1 MNVQKLIPFGRSAL
15 LSTVAFWGYYFITKC
30 IYGLVSI
37 FYSNDNT
44 EVNGYPE
51 SYFTVAAAVTA
62 VAFLAFCF
70 DVCFANTAKRAA
82 YIEKSKEKESFSFG
96 SEIVSMFKDLEF
108 LTLVAVF
115 SAWNL
120 VILDA
125 YAFLVTLAFLLIAD
139 FFARLN
145 WFAYSR
151 EGAKIP
157 ENKGITAV
165 RMAIHVAIWFA
176 VIGLLCVLSLIG
188 RELFGAIFAA
198 VGMYLFVALGALV
211 GLLVLLFIWRR
222 IRALSIQ
229 RRFFKK
235 LAKACRENSVRYKE
249 PKGVCKAVLR
259 QQVMQFTLEHK
270 NVRFNCV
277 LIPTILRK
285 TPLYFLGNGEVK
297 RVHTFYFFKIDI
309 FSSEKLLKYK
319 LERPQKGE
327 KNVIILSPIP
337 REFFIGE
344 RGNASSGDFNS
355 EVDKALIYSGSE
367 FCNYIERIISE
378 NHIYDKENK

>member
-1 MNVQKLIPFGRSAL
+1 MKLQKLLPLGRSAL
-15 LSTVAFWGYYFITKC
+15 LSTIAFWGYYFITTC
-30 IYGLVSI
+30 INGLVSI
-37 FYSNDNT
+37 FYSNDDT
-44 EVNGYPE
+44 EVNGYPD
-51 SYFTVAAAVTA
+51 SYFTVCLVVAAI
-62 VAFLAFCF
+62 AFFFFCL
-70 DVCFANTAKRAA
+70 DTCFANFGKRAA
-82 YIEKSKEKESFSFG
+82 YIEKSKEKESFFFG
-96 SEIVSMFKDLEF
+96 KELASMLADIELWV
-108 LTLVAVF
+108 LIAVF
-115 SAWNL
+115 SFWNL
-120 VILDA
+120 IIFDVW
-125 YAFLVTLAFLLIAD
+125 AFLITLAYLLVSD

-157 ENKGITAV
+157 ESKGFTAV

-198 VGMYLFVALGALV
+198 VGVYLFVALGALV

-222 IRALSIQ
+222 IRALSVQ

-249 PKGVCKAVLR
+249 PKGIYKAVLR
-259 QQVMQFTLEHK
+259 QQIMQFTLEHK

-285 TPLYFLGNGEVK
+285 TPLYFLGKGEVK
-297 RVHTFYFFKIDI
+297 RVHTFYFFKIEL
-309 FSSEKLLKYK
+309 FSSEKILKYQ
-319 LERPQKGE
+319 LERPQKDE

-344 RGNASSGDFNS
+344 RGNAASGDFNS

-367 FCNYIERIISE
+367 FCNYIERVISE
-378 NHIYDKENK
+378 NRVYDKEGK

>member
-1 MNVQKLIPFGRSAL
+1 MNMQKLFPIGRSAL
-15 LSTVAFWGYYFITKC
+15 LSTVAFWGFYFIRIC
-30 IYGLVSI
+30 IDGLVGI
-37 FYSNDNT
+37 FYSNDDT
-44 EVNGYPE
+44 EVNGYPD
-51 SYFTVAAAVTA
+51 SYFTVCLIVAAI
-62 VAFLAFCF
+62 AFFVFCL
-70 DVCFANTAKRAA
+70 DVCFANSGKRAC
-82 YIEKSKEKESFSFG
+82 YIEKSKEKESFFFG
-96 SEIVSMFKDLEF
+96 REIVSMLTDLEF

-115 SAWNL
+115 SFWNL
-120 VILDA
+120 IILDV
-125 YAFLVTLAFLLIAD
+125 YAFLVTVGFLLVAD

-165 RMAIHVAIWFA
+165 KMAIHVAIWFA

-198 VGMYLFVALGALV
+198 VGVYLFVALGALV

-222 IRALSIQ
+222 IRALSVQ

-249 PKGVCKAVLR
+249 PKGICKAVLR

-285 TPLYFLGNGEVK
+285 TPLYFLGKGEVK
-297 RVHTFYFFKIDI
+297 RVHNFYFFKIEF
-309 FSSEKLLKYK
+309 FSSEKILKYH

-344 RGNASSGDFNS
+344 RGNAASGDFNS

-367 FCNYIERIISE
+367 FCNYIERVISE

>member
-1 MNVQKLIPFGRSAL
+1 MTMQKLFPIGRGAL
-15 LSTVAFWGYYFITKC
+15 LSTIAFWGYYFITTC
-30 IYGLVSI
+30 INGLISI
-37 FYSNDNT
+37 FYSDDNT
-44 EVNGYPE
+44 EVNGYPD
-51 SYFTVAAAVTA
+51 SYFTVCLVVTA
-62 VAFLAFCF
+62 IAFFFFCL
-70 DVCFANTAKRAA
+70 DMCFANSGKRAA

-96 SEIVSMFKDLEF
+96 KEIASM
-108 LTLVAVF
+108 LTDIELLVIIAVF
-115 SAWNL
+115 SFWNL
-120 VILDA
+120 VILDTL
-125 YAFLVTLAFLLIAD
+125 AFLVTLAFLLVAD

-151 EGAKIP
+151 EGAKVP
-157 ENKGITAV
+157 ESKGITAI

-198 VGMYLFVALGALV
+198 VGVYLYFALGGLV
-211 GLLVLLFIWRR
+211 GLLVILYIWRR
-222 IRALSIQ
+222 IRAVAVQ

-235 LAKACRENSVRYKE
+235 LARVCRENSVRYKE
-249 PKGVCKAVLR
+249 PKGIVSSVLR
-259 QQVMQFTLEHK
+259 QQIMQVTLEHN

-277 LIPTILRK
+277 IIPTILRK

-309 FSSEKLLKYK
+309 FSSEKLLKYQ

-344 RGNASSGDFNS
+344 RGNAANGDFNS

-367 FCNYIERIISE
+367 FCNYIERTVSE
-378 NHIYDKENK
+378 SK

>member
-1 MNVQKLIPFGRSAL
+1 MKLQKFFPIGRSAL
-15 LSTVAFWGYYFITKC
+15 LSTVAFWGFYFIQTC
-30 IYGLVSI
+30 INGLVGI

-44 EVNGYPE
+44 EVNGYPD
-51 SYFTVAAAVTA
+51 SYYTVCLAVAA
-62 VAFLAFCF
+62 VAFFIFCL
-70 DVCFANTAKRAA
+70 DVCFANTGKRAA
-82 YIEKSKEKESFSFG
+82 YIENSKEKESFSFG
-96 SEIVSMFKDLEF
+96 NELGKMFTDLEL

-115 SAWNL
+115 SFWNL

-125 YAFLVTLAFLLIAD
+125 WAFLVTVVYLLIAD
-139 FFARLN
+139 FIARLN

-151 EGAKIP
+151 EGAKVP

-176 VIGLLCVLSLIG
+176 VVGLLCVLSLIG

-198 VGMYLFVALGALV
+198 VGVYLYVALGALV
-211 GLLVLLFIWRR
+211 GLLVVLFIWRR
-222 IRALSIQ
+222 VRAVLVQ
-229 RRFFKK
+229 HRFFKK

-249 PKGVCKAVLR
+249 PKGIFKAVLR
-259 QQVMQFTLEHK
+259 QQIMQFTLEHK
-270 NVRFNCV
+270 NIRFNCV

-309 FSSEKLLKYK
+309 FSTEKLLKYH

-344 RGNASSGDFNS
+344 RGNASNGDFNS

-367 FCNYIERIISE
+367 FCNYIERVISE
-378 NHIYDKENK
+378 NRIYDKEGK

>member
-15 LSTVAFWGYYFITKC
+15 LSTVAFWGYYFIRIC
-30 IYGLVSI
+30 IEGLVSI

-51 SYFTVAAAVTA
+51 SYFTACSVIAAI
-62 VAFLAFCF
+62 AFFVFCL

-120 VILDA
+120 VIFDA

-198 VGMYLFVALGALV
+198 VGVYLFVALGALV

-249 PKGVCKAVLR
+249 PNGICKSVLR

-297 RVHTFYFFKIDI
+297 RIHTFYFFKIDI

-367 FCNYIERIISE
+367 FCNYIERVISE

>member
-1 MNVQKLIPFGRSAL
+1 MKINMLFPYGRSAL
-15 LSTVAFWGYYFITKC
+15 LATVSFWGYYFIRIC
-30 IYGLVSI
+30 IEGLISI

-51 SYFTVAAAVTA
+51 SYFTVCLVVAAI
-62 VAFLAFCF
+62 AFFVFCL
-70 DVCFANTAKRAA
+70 DACFANTGKRAS
-82 YIEKSKEKESFSFG
+82 YIEKSKEKERFSFG
-96 SEIVSMFKDLEF
+96 KELVSMLSDLEF
-108 LTLVAVF
+108 LTFAAIF

-120 VILDA
+120 VILDVW
-125 YAFLVTLAFLLIAD
+125 AFLVTLLFLLVAD
-139 FFARLN
+139 FIARIN

-176 VIGLLCVLSLIG
+176 VIGILCVLSLIG

-198 VGMYLFVALGALV
+198 VGVYLFVALGALV
-211 GLLVLLFIWRR
+211 GAFVILFFWRR
-222 IRALSIQ
+222 IRALSVQ

-235 LAKACRENSVRYKE
+235 LARSCRENSVRYKE
-249 PKGVCKAVLR
+249 PSGIYRSVLR
-259 QQVMQFTLEHK
+259 QQVMQFTLEHS

-285 TPLYFLGNGEVK
+285 TPIYFLGNGEAK

-309 FSSEKLLKYK
+309 FSSEKLLKYS
-319 LERPQKGE
+319 LPRPQKGE

-367 FCNYIERIISE
+367 FCNYIERVISE
-378 NHIYDKENK
+378 NRIYDKERK